1 MQTFELSADCRLIDK
16 GIEILPADALVP
28 VQADASGVFGSI
40 EETLPPPP
48 GGAAAQG
55 VGDVSTQGSGS
66 GCCWGA
72 YNVQRSWDCCGI
84 LLNEYWTEIKYNRC
98 SGGFC
103 SPYLR
108 THSGL
113 NGGKWKTL
121 SFSCGPGWYPVSSD
135 HYFYYTGGNG
145 YTSVTYRGHQGYGYK
160 GGFDCGGNDY
170 YNSYWNTITGNSN
183 GNWSCSY
190 SYSWRKSLGFQYQA
204 WCGSGIYHEK

>member
-1 MQTFELSADCRLIDK
+1 MEVVPAEALI
-16 GIEILPADALVP
+16 PADA
-28 VQADASGVFGSI
+28 DASDVFSSI
-40 EETLPPPP
+40 SETMPPPS
-48 GGAAAQG
+48 GEF
-55 VGDVSTQGSGS
+55 STQGSGS

-84 LLNEYWTEIKYNRC
+84 LLNEYWTEIKFNKC

-108 THSGL
+108 TYSGQD
-113 NGGKWKTL
+113 GGKWKTL

-135 HYFYYTGGNG
+135 HYFYRSSGGVG
-145 YTSVTYRGHQGYGYK
+145 YTSVTLKGHQGFGYK

-170 YNSYWNTITGNSN
+170 YNSYWSTVTGTSS
-183 GNWSCSY
+183 GGWSCSY

-204 WCGSGIYHEK
+204 WCGSGVYGEK